1 MAVYKDE
8 KTNTWRVVYRVPDWK
23 GGTKQSQKRGFP
35 TKREA
40 LAWEREFLNKTQA
53 DLSMTFNIIL
63 YIDVYEYRRT
73 KKSNFRSCTGL
84 EK

>member
-1 MAVYKDE
+1 MAVYKDN
-8 KTNTWRVVYRVPDWK
+8 KTNTWRVVYRIPDWK

-53 DLSMTFNIIL
+53 DQRAYYSHEDPAVLRQAQNQRYST
-63 YIDVYEYRRT
+63 ERRY
-73 KKSNFRSCTGL
+73 CL
-84 EK
+84 AE